1 MATTPPARP
10 SATRPADPRDEAFLR
25 EVDEEYRRDEF
36 NRFARRYG
44 RWILLAVGVGLAA
57 LGGWLF
63 WQAEQNKQNESLS
76 EQFTLALNKVDA
88 GDTEAA
94 RAALDLTAKGDNAG
108 YTALARLTDA
118 GLAAAAGEDEKG
130 AGLLRAVTDDAA
142 APQALRDVA
151 RLKRIRLT
159 FDSMEPATVI
169 QELAPYLAGDN
180 PWYPIAAEMTALA
193 HMKAG
198 ENDKAGPIFLRLAG
212 DGRAPPSLRARAEQ
226 MAATLGQ
233 DVAALTEARIAT
245 AQAAANDLAPEAAPA
260 ETN

>member
-1 MATTPPARP
+1 M
-10 SATRPADPRDEAFLR
+10 
-25 EVDEEYRRDEF
+25 DEEYRRDEF

-44 RWILLAVGVGLAA
+44 RWILLAVGIGLAG

-63 WQAEQNKQNESLS
+63 WQAEQNRRNEALA
-76 EQFTLALNKVDA
+76 EQFALALNRVDA

-94 RAALDLTAKGDNAG
+94 RATLDQVATGNNAG

-118 GLAAAAGEDEKG
+118 ALATTAGEDEKA
-130 AGLLRAVTDDAA
+130 AGLLRAVTDDTK

-151 RLKRIRLT
+151 RLKRIRLE
-159 FDSMEPATVI
+159 FDSADPATTI
-169 QELAPYLAGDN
+169 RELAPYLAGDN
-180 PWYPIAAEMTALA
+180 PWYPVAAELTALA

-198 ENDKAGPIFLRLAG
+198 ENDRAGPIFLRLAD

-226 MAATLGQ
+226 MAATLGE
-233 DVAALTEARIAT
+233 DVGALAEARIAT
-245 AQAAANDLAPEAAPA
+245 ARATADDPVSDGAPA